1 MYDCSKDL
9 CDQLMSV
16 FPLHDLPFLLNI
28 CQNTSVLCVQNFTSW
43 EPYIWQNQVCLI
55 FQTVLIQFKNTFLIK
70 LFQGSVF
77 ILPLDLVYP
86 KSTFLIRILPVE
98 RWKAQ

>member
-9 CDQLMSV
+9 RDQLMSV

-55 FQTVLIQFKNTFLIK
+55 FQTVLIRFKNTFLIK
-70 LFQGSVF
+70 LFQGSF
-77 ILPLDLVYP
+77 FYSISWFSLPR
-86 KSTFLIRILPVE
+86 STFLIRILPME
-98 RWKAQ
+98 R